1 MPTVVSAE
9 SDEREALLNF
19 VEAQRAAVRRAVG
32 GLSRE
37 QLTARPTVSELTL
50 GGIVKHLA
58 EVESNWTRV
67 ILAGREPLVERSMET
82 WGDSF
87 KLLDGEEIA
96 GVLKFW
102 DEVAA
107 ETTEIV
113 NGLPDLEVTVPLPDR
128 PWNPK
133 GAHRSARWIML
144 HLIEEIGRHAG
155 HADFLREA
163 TDGATAFSLL
173 GAAQLRP
180 ND

>member
-1 MPTVVSAE
+1 MPTVVNPE

-32 GLSRE
+32 GLTRE

-50 GGIVKHLA
+50 GGLVKHLA
-58 EVESNWTRV
+58 EVESSWTRV
-67 ILAGREPLVERSMET
+67 ILAGREPLVERDMST

-87 KLLDGEEIA
+87 RLVEGEEIA
-96 GVLKFW
+96 DVLKFW

-107 ETTEIV
+107 ETAEIV
-113 NGLPDLEVTVPLPDR
+113 GALPDLDGTVPLPDR
-128 PWNPK
+128 PWFPK
-133 GAHRSARWIML
+133 DSRRSARWIML
-144 HLIEEIGRHAG
+144 HLVEEFGRHAG

-173 GAAQLRP
+173 SPEQLRP

>member
-1 MPTVVSAE
+1 MPTVVNAE
-9 SDEREALLNF
+9 HDEREALLNF

-58 EVESNWTRV
+58 ETESHWTRV
-67 ILAGREPLVERSMET
+67 ILAGREPLVERNMET
-82 WGDSF
+82 WADSF
-87 KLLDGEEIA
+87 RLLDGEEIDDY
-96 GVLKFW
+96 LKLW

-107 ETTEIV
+107 ETTEVIS
-113 NGLPDLEVTVPLPDR
+113 GLPDMEVTVPLPDR

-133 GAHRSARWIML
+133 GARRSARWIML
-144 HLIEEIGRHAG
+144 HLVEEIGRHAG

-163 TDGATAFSLL
+163 TDGATAFALL
-173 GAAQLRP
+173 NPEQLRP

>member
-1 MPTVVSAE
+1 MPTVVNAE

-32 GLSRE
+32 GLTRE
-37 QLTARPTVSELTL
+37 QLTARPTFSELSL
-50 GGIVKHLA
+50 GGLVKHLA

-67 ILAGREPLVERSMET
+67 ILAGREPLVEREMSS
-82 WGDSF
+82 WSDSF
-87 KLLDGEEIA
+87 RLLDGEEIA
-96 GVLKFW
+96 DMLKFW
-102 DEVAA
+102 DDVAA
-107 ETTEIV
+107 ETAEIV
-113 NGLPDLEVTVPLPDR
+113 GALPDLDVTVPLPDR

-133 GAHRSARWIML
+133 GARRSARWILL
-144 HLIEEIGRHAG
+144 HLVEEIGRHAG

-173 GAAQLRP
+173 SPEQLRP

>member
-1 MPTVVSAE
+1 MPTVVNPE

-19 VEAQRAAVRRAVG
+19 VEAQRGAIRRAVG

-50 GGIVKHLA
+50 GGLVKHLA

-67 ILAGREPLVERSMET
+67 ILAGREPLVQRDQSN

-87 KLLDGEEIA
+87 RLVEGEELA
-96 GVLKFW
+96 DVLKFW

-107 ETTEIV
+107 ETAEIA
-113 NGLPDLEVTVPLPDR
+113 NALPDLDVTVPLPDR
-128 PWNPK
+128 PWFPK
-133 GAHRSARWIML
+133 GAVRSARWILL

-173 GAAQLRP
+173 SPEQLRP

>member
-1 MPTVVSAE
+1 MPTVVNPE

-19 VEAQRAAVRRAVG
+19 VEAQRGAIRRAVG

-50 GGIVKHLA
+50 GGLVKHLA
-58 EVESNWTRV
+58 EGESNWVRV
-67 ILAGREPLVERSMET
+67 ILAGREPLVHRDESN
-82 WGDSF
+82 WADSF
-87 KLLDGEEIA
+87 RLVDGEEITDA
-96 GVLKFW
+96 LKFW

-107 ETTEIV
+107 ETAEIV
-113 NGLPDLEVTVPLPDR
+113 NALPDLDVTVPLPDR
-128 PWNPK
+128 PWFPR
-133 GAHRSARWIML
+133 GAERSARWILL
-144 HLIEEIGRHAG
+144 HLVEEIGRHAG

-173 GAAQLRP
+173 SPKQLRP

>member
-1 MPTVVSAE
+1 MPTVVIE
-9 SDEREALLNF
+9 EKNERDALLSY

-50 GGIVKHLA
+50 GGMVKHLA

-67 ILAGREPLVERSMET
+67 ILAGRDSLRPRDESNWGESFRLVE
-82 WGDSF
+82 
-87 KLLDGEEIA
+87 GEEI
-96 GVLKFW
+96 GDVLKFW

-107 ETTEIV
+107 ETAEV
-113 NGLPDLEVTVPLPDR
+113 VGALSDLDVTVPLPDR
-128 PWNPK
+128 PWFPK
-133 GAHRSARWIML
+133 NAERSARWILL
-144 HLIEEIGRHAG
+144 HLIEETARHAG

-163 TDGATAFSLL
+163 TDGATAFQLL
-173 GAAQLRP
+173 SPEQLRP